1 MILNLKSWI
10 KKIRIMEE
18 TRNEQLLLETMIGAK
33 VRNVSKGFLQMP
45 IDTNLP
51 IVFPHDIHYELYKNH
66 IELHVES
73 STYKSLCT
81 YLERNL
87 PNNDIA
93 KTEKRGFC
101 EYAYVLSRRVDGW
114 RNIVELGHAIIELR
128 NIVEPVLMQYCQ
140 QVAENIE
147 LAKALGDYYEEQ
159 EAALPFHI
167 NVIDELHANENAHT
181 RILTHLLKY
190 KEDGKHVIL
199 SSFLKQLPTFNV
211 DTFDIEKSKVYFN
224 RDNIDGLIERDGEY
238 AVIIENKIHWA
249 VDQDKQ
255 IERYVNTEIE
265 RGIPSD
271 NIWVIYLTRDGRKKV
286 EGYSLT
292 EKTKEILGDR
302 FLEMDYYHN
311 ILPWLKETVLPNC
324 RVREEWL
331 ESAIKQYIDHLE
343 GLFDI
348 RDSRKGF
355 RKKVLSQIA
364 NSIGCTKEMSRGE
377 VYAKLNA
384 YLHTL
389 GELQNI
395 VSNSMESMIKPVIE
409 RLQNTTLEVLDD
421 LCPEEE
427 IGFYN
432 GIHNGFFQVFFKK
445 WTTKVHF
452 EWIPLNEKRLLSG
465 IEYTLVLHVEQNDI
479 QERFKQVLCD
489 SLLMTKATEV
499 GLERDSKDNR
509 VFYKT
514 VISSKRSIS
523 DMTHE
528 ELADF
533 LREVYKDVENIQV
546 FVSEYIL
553 NK

>member
-1 MILNLKSWI
+1 MSDVAAIVAVDERWAIGRGGGLLCHLPADLRHFK
-10 KKIRIMEE
+10 
-18 TRNEQLLLETMIGAK
+18 QLTLGHTVVMGRRTFE
-33 VRNVSKGFLQMP
+33 S
-45 IDTNLP
+45 LP
-51 IVFPHDIHYELYKNH
+51 GGP
-66 IELHVES
+66 
-73 STYKSLCT
+73 
-81 YLERNL
+81 L
-87 PNNDIA
+87 PGR
-93 KTEKRGFC
+93 E
-101 EYAYVLSRRVDGW
+101 
-114 RNIVELGHAIIELR
+114 NIVVSRQHDYAPAGVTVAHSLDEAIAAATMP
-128 NIVEPVLMQYCQ
+128 EPVFIIGGAQLY
-140 QVAENIE
+140 
-147 LAKALGDYYEEQ
+147 
-159 EAALPFHI
+159 AAAMPF
-167 NVIDELHANENAHT
+167 V
-181 RILTHLLKY
+181 
-190 KEDGKHVIL
+190 
-199 SSFLKQLPTFNV
+199 
-211 DTFDIEKSKVYFN
+211 N
-224 RDNIDGLIERDGEY
+224 RL
-238 AVIIENKIHWA
+238 
-249 VDQDKQ
+249 
-255 IERYVNTEIE
+255 
-265 RGIPSD
+265 
-271 NIWVIYLTRDGRKKV
+271 YLTVIG
-286 EGYSLT
+286 LT

-302 FLEMDYYHN
+302 FLEIDYYHN

-355 RKKVLSQIA
+355 RKKVQGKIA

-479 QERFKQVLCD
+479 QEHFNQVLCD
-489 SLLMTKATEV
+489 SRLMTKATEV

>member
-224 RDNIDGLIERDGEY
+224 RDNIDGLIEKDGEY

-271 NIWVIYLTRDGRKKV
+271 SIWVIYLTRDGRKKV

-311 ILPWLKETVLPNC
+311 ILPWLKETILPNC

-355 RKKVLSQIA
+355 RKKVLSKIA
-364 NSIGCTKEMSRGE
+364 NSIDCTKEMSRGE

>member
-114 RNIVELGHAIIELR
+114 RNIEELGHAIIELR

-224 RDNIDGLIERDGEY
+224 RDNIDGLIEKDGEY

-355 RKKVLSQIA
+355 RKKVLSKIA
-364 NSIGCTKEMSRGE
+364 NSRGCTKEMSRGE

>member
-1 MILNLKSWI
+1 MDE
-10 KKIRIMEE
+10 IR
-18 TRNEQLLLETMIGAK
+18 TGQLLLETMIGTK
-33 VRNVSKGFLQMP
+33 VRNVSKSFLQMP
-45 IDTNLP
+45 IDTHLP
-51 IVFPHDIHYELYKNH
+51 INFPHDIHYELYKNH
-66 IELHVES
+66 IELHVENS
-73 STYKSLCT
+73 SYQPLCVF
-81 YLERNL
+81 LRKNL
-87 PNNDIA
+87 PNNEVAECINWG
-93 KTEKRGFC
+93 EGRFGYRLKRWV
-101 EYAYVLSRRVDGW
+101 AGW
-114 RNIVELGHAIIELR
+114 CNIEELGNAIIELR
-128 NIVEPVLMQYCQ
+128 NIVEPVLIQYCEQ
-140 QVAENIE
+140 IAENFE
-147 LAKALGDYYEEQ
+147 LAKELGDYYEEQ
-159 EAALPFHI
+159 EATLPFHI

-211 DTFDIEKSKVYFN
+211 ESFDIEKSKVYFN
-224 RDNIDGLIERDGEY
+224 RDNIDGLIEKDGEY

-271 NIWVIYLTRDGRKKV
+271 NIWVIYLTRDGQKKV

-292 EKTKEILGDR
+292 KKTKEILGDR

-355 RKKVLSQIA
+355 RKKVQGKIA

-377 VYAKLNA
+377 VYSRFHD

-395 VSNSMESMIKPVIE
+395 VGNSMESLINPVIE
-409 RLQNTTLEVLDD
+409 RLQNTTIEVLDELSPD
-421 LCPEEE
+421 EE
-427 IGFYN
+427 ISFYN
-432 GIHNGFFQVFFKK
+432 GIHNGYYQVLLNK

-452 EWIPLNEKRLLSG
+452 EWIPLNEKLLFSG
-465 IEYTLVLHVEQNDI
+465 IEYTFVLHVEQNDI
-479 QERFKQVLCD
+479 QERFKQVLND
-489 SLLMTKATEV
+489 NYLINKAKEL
-499 GLERDSKDNR
+499 GLKETDKIT
-509 VFYKT
+509 FYKN
-514 VISSKRSIS
+514 VITTKRSIS

-528 ELADF
+528 ELSDF
-533 LREVYKDVENIQV
+533 LHEAYKDVNNIQK
-546 FVSEYIL
+546 FVSDNIL

>member
-224 RDNIDGLIERDGEY
+224 RDNIDGLIEKDGEY

-271 NIWVIYLTRDGRKKV
+271 SIWVIYLTRDGRKKV

-355 RKKVLSQIA
+355 RKKVLSKIA
-364 NSIGCTKEMSRGE
+364 NSIDCTKEMSRGE

>member
-1 MILNLKSWI
+1 
-10 KKIRIMEE
+10 MEE

-93 KTEKRGFC
+93 KTGKRGFC

-224 RDNIDGLIERDGEY
+224 RDNIDGLIEKDGEY

-355 RKKVLSQIA
+355 RKKVLSKIA
-364 NSIGCTKEMSRGE
+364 NSIDCTKEMSRGE

-452 EWIPLNEKRLLSG
+452 EWIPINEKRLLSG

>member
-1 MILNLKSWI
+1 
-10 KKIRIMEE
+10 MEE
-18 TRNEQLLLETMIGAK
+18 IRKDQLLLETMIGAK
-33 VRNVSKGFLQMP
+33 VRNVSKSFLQIP
-45 IDTNLP
+45 IDTHLP
-51 IVFPHDIHYELYKNH
+51 IKFPDNIHYELYKNH
-66 IELHVES
+66 IDLHVENTS
-73 STYKSLCT
+73 YQSLCD
-81 YLERNL
+81 YLKKNL
-87 PNNDIA
+87 PNNEVA
-93 KTEKRGFC
+93 GSFNWGEGKFGYRLKRWV
-101 EYAYVLSRRVDGW
+101 AGW
-114 RNIVELGHAIIELR
+114 SNIEELGNAIIELR
-128 NIVEPVLMQYCQ
+128 NIVEPVLIKYCEQ
-140 QVAENIE
+140 IAENFE
-147 LAKALGDYYEEQ
+147 LAKVLGDYYEEQ

-199 SSFLKQLPTFNV
+199 ASFLKQLPAFNV
-211 DTFDIEKSKVYFN
+211 ESFNIEKSKVYFN
-224 RDNIDGLIERDGEY
+224 RDNIDGLIEKDGEY

-271 NIWVIYLTRDGRKKV
+271 NIWVIYLTRDGQKKV

-292 EKTKEILGDR
+292 KKTMEILGDR
-302 FLEMDYYHN
+302 FLKMDYYHN

-331 ESAIKQYIDHLE
+331 ESAIKQYVDHLE

-355 RKKVLSQIA
+355 RKKVQGKIA
-364 NSIGCTKEMSRGE
+364 NSIGCTKEMSKGE
-377 VYAKLNA
+377 VYSMFQD

-395 VSNSMESMIKPVIE
+395 VGNSMESIIKPVIE
-409 RLQNTTLEVLDD
+409 RLQNTTIEVLDE
-421 LCPEEE
+421 LCPDEE

-432 GIHNGFFQVFFKK
+432 GIHNDFYQVLFKK

-452 EWIPLNEKRLLSG
+452 EWFPLDEKRLLSG
-465 IEYTLVLHVEQNDI
+465 TEYTLVLHVEQNDI
-479 QERFKQVLCD
+479 QERFKQVLND
-489 SLLMTKATEV
+489 NILMIKAKEY
-499 GLERDSKDNR
+499 GLKETDKIT
-509 VFYKT
+509 FYKN
-514 VISSKRSIS
+514 VITTNKSMS

-528 ELADF
+528 ELSDF
-533 LREVYKDVENIQV
+533 LREAYKDVDNIQK
-546 FVSEYIL
+546 FVSENIL
-553 NK
+553 YK

>member
-1 MILNLKSWI
+1 MEV
-10 KKIRIMEE
+10 IR
-18 TRNEQLLLETMIGAK
+18 NDQLLLETMIGAK
-33 VRNVSKGFLQMP
+33 VRNVSKGFLQIP
-45 IDTNLP
+45 IDTHLP
-51 IVFPHDIHYELYKNH
+51 IKFPHDIHYELYRNH
-66 IELHVES
+66 IDFHVENS
-73 STYKSLCT
+73 SYQPLCDF
-81 YLERNL
+81 LRKNL
-87 PNNDIA
+87 PNNEVAECINWG
-93 KTEKRGFC
+93 EGRFGYRLKRWV
-101 EYAYVLSRRVDGW
+101 AGW
-114 RNIVELGHAIIELR
+114 CNIEELGNAIIELR
-128 NIVEPVLMQYCQ
+128 NIVEPVLIQYCEQ
-140 QVAENIE
+140 IAENFE
-147 LAKALGDYYEEQ
+147 LAKELGDYYEEQ
-159 EAALPFHI
+159 EATLPFHI

-211 DTFDIEKSKVYFN
+211 ESFDIEKSKVYFN
-224 RDNIDGLIERDGEY
+224 RDNIDGLIEKDGEY

-271 NIWVIYLTRDGRKKV
+271 NIWVIYLTRDGQKKV

-292 EKTKEILGDR
+292 KKTKEILGDR

-355 RKKVLSQIA
+355 RKKVQGKIA

-377 VYAKLNA
+377 VYSRFHD

-395 VSNSMESMIKPVIE
+395 VGNSMESLINPVIE
-409 RLQNTTLEVLDD
+409 RLQNTTIEVLDELSPD
-421 LCPEEE
+421 EE
-427 IGFYN
+427 ISFYN
-432 GIHNGFFQVFFKK
+432 GIHNGYYQVLLNK

-452 EWIPLNEKRLLSG
+452 EWIPLNEKLLFSG
-465 IEYTLVLHVEQNDI
+465 IEYTFVLHVEQNDI
-479 QERFKQVLCD
+479 QERFKQVLND
-489 SLLMTKATEV
+489 NYLMNKAKEL
-499 GLERDSKDNR
+499 GLKETDKIT
-509 VFYKT
+509 FYKN
-514 VISSKRSIS
+514 VITTKRSIS

-528 ELADF
+528 ELSDF
-533 LREVYKDVENIQV
+533 LRKAYKDVDNIQK
-546 FVSEYIL
+546 FVSDYIL